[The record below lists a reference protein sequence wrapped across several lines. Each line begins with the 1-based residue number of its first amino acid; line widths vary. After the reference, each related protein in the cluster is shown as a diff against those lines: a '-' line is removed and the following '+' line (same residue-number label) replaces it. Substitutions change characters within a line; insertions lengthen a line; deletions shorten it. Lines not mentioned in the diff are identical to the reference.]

1 MVFLHLIPVSN
12 SLFKR
17 RSFVLCHGV
26 DRRPI
31 RSESRL
37 IVLPDRRG
45 VRQNRRGP
53 RQAAPAIEG
62 VIAAVAEEASPQ
74 HADEILAKVLG
85 HGEVDEKV
93 EEATDG
99 SGDVLYV
106 VEVEISWRGGVADPL
121 VTGPETNLEHEIGN
135 IAGDEDDDQRQ
146 RHLTQVAKALLYQG
160 RIADC
165 RR

>member
-1 MVFLHLIPVSN
+1 MARVRRLGRTAQGVVRADADAAKIPSQH
-12 SLFKR
+12 R
-17 RSFVLCHGV
+17 RQMIPENL
-26 DRRPI
+26 R
-31 RSESRL
+31 
-37 IVLPDRRG
+37 
-45 VRQNRRGP
+45 
-53 RQAAPAIEG
+53 
-62 VIAAVAEEASPQ
+62 
-74 HADEILAKVLG
+74 
-85 HGEVDEKV
+85 HGEIDEKV

-121 VTGPETNLEHEIGN
+121 VAGPETNLEHEIGN